1 MIYLD
6 NGATSFPKPQEVSQA
21 VARALSKGP
30 IRGEE
35 ATGRLWRRATWC

>member
-21 VARALSKGP
+21 VARAMEQGANP
-30 IRGEE
+30 GRG
-35 ATGRLWRRATWC
+35 G